1 MRKIV
6 FVASILGMGLSGFAQ
21 DKTAKFKSIELDS
34 VQVVSNRT
42 IQNITQTGRNVQVLT
57 SEDIEMLPVNTTDEL
72 LRYLPGV
79 EIQSR
84 GGFGVQSDMTL
95 RGSTFNQV
103 LVLVDGVRI
112 NDPLTGHFN
121 GYVPVP
127 LAEIERVEVIK
138 GTASSIYGADAVGG
152 VINFMTKSK
161 LENKYLDAHATIKAG
176 ENGFL
181 STNISLLGQAKKWR
195 FSAGVQSNK
204 SDGELLNNPN
214 YGEVA
219 SAPEMHNTWFKT
231 QTYSGSIGRELGKKW
246 NVRLRSSYDERDF
259 AAKYFYTASAYD
271 ESVEKTS
278 VFFNNL
284 KLNGT
289 NGDFTTEIDLV
300 FRQSTDEFIF
310 NPLFTPNNH
319 TTRFGL
325 FQVNQSYVLSSK
337 NTFVYGL
344 QVDSRFIESNDRGN
358 HSNFHAGVYG
368 QWIGKVIENLNSTVS
383 VRVDY
388 DDNYEVEVSPQV
400 NLSYILKKVVLRGG
414 AGKGIRAADY
424 TERYVSNNL
433 KALSPGRNLGNPDLV
448 AESSWSYELGAD
460 YYMTKGL
467 KLVTTGFYRA
477 SNNLIDY
484 VPTLGSEI
492 LNVPVSLVP
501 NADYLYSKNLTSVN
515 TVGVEAEV
523 WYSTTFKS
531 GNKLSTKLG
540 YTALES
546 VNPEGT
552 VSKYVSA
559 HAKHLIN
566 GNVSMSIAMLDIGVS
581 GIYKVRE
588 DAYSTSLGLELKPS
602 YFVSNLN
609 VGVRVLEDKLII
621 KGEVLNI
628 FDETYSDILGAQM
641 PGRWF
646 IAGVTFRY

>member
-6 FVASILGMGLSGFAQ
+6 FIASILGMGLSGFAQ

-103 LVLVDGVRI
+103 LVLVDGVRV

-152 VINFMTKSK
+152 VINFITKTK
-161 LENKYLDAHATIKAG
+161 LENKHLDVHATVKAG

-181 STNISLLGQAKKWR
+181 SSNISLLGQAKKWR

-204 SDGELLNNPN
+204 SDGELLSNPN

-219 SAPEMHNTWFKT
+219 SAPEMYNTWFET
-231 QTYSGSIGRELGKKW
+231 QTYSGSIGRKLGDNW
-246 NVRLRSSYDERDF
+246 NVRLRSSYDGRDF

-310 NPLFTPNNH
+310 NPLFTANNH
-319 TTRFGL
+319 TTRFGM
-325 FQVNQSYVLSSK
+325 FQVNQSYLLSNK
-337 NTFVYGL
+337 HTFVYGL

-383 VRVDY
+383 VRMDY
-388 DDNYEVEVSPQV
+388 DDNYEVEVSPQINV
-400 NLSYILKKVVLRGG
+400 SYILKNVVLRGG

-424 TERYVSNNL
+424 TERFVSNNL
-433 KALSPGRNLGNPDLV
+433 KSLSPGRNLGNPDLV

-467 KLVTTGFYRA
+467 KFVATGFYRA

-492 LNVPVSLVP
+492 LNVPVSLTP
-501 NADYLYSKNLTSVN
+501 DADYLYSKNLTSVN

-523 WYSTTFKS
+523 WYSRTFKS

-588 DAYSTSLGLELKPS
+588 DAYSTALGLELKPS

-621 KGEVLNI
+621 KGEVLNV
-628 FDETYSDILGAQM
+628 FNENYSDILGAQM
-641 PGRWF
+641 PGRWL